1 LNQYRSVWSE
11 IVMGMPGFITKI
23 RQRLHDEKHWLTRRK
38 LFVFGATLILAGILL
53 SIFEPGD
60 EPERAG
66 RPEIIDLSLPDRES
80 VPEATQTDTE
90 ESASLA
96 APAGKTDWDSVR
108 VKRGQ
113 TLDAIFKQ
121 QGLPIALLHQ
131 IIALNSETRG
141 LTKIKPG
148 ETFDFQTDPSGEFLQ
163 MRYALDESR
172 YLFVRNEDSGL
183 KAELQQREIFSEV
196 AEAEGI
202 IQSSLFLAG
211 KQAGMSDAMVMK
223 LANIFGWDID
233 FVLDIR
239 KGDRFMLVYEKI
251 YREGEFLRDGNI
263 LAATFINQGQRFQ
276 AIYFEEGEAAG
287 YFTPDG
293 RNIRKAFLRAPL
305 NFSYISSGF
314 NPRRMHPILKRIRPH
329 NGIDYYAPRGTPV
342 YSAGAGTVTRSAYSR
357 TNGHHVFVKHANSIE
372 TKYLHFTS
380 RAVKKGQ
387 KVRQGQTI
395 GFVGSTGLATGPHLH
410 YEFVVNGVHRNP
422 RTLPLPKVQPLKGA
436 LLASFQSQSAPMLTQ
451 LSRLESASLYASRE

>member
-1 LNQYRSVWSE
+1 
-11 IVMGMPGFITKI
+11 MGMPGFITKM

-38 LFVFGATLILAGILL
+38 LFVFGATLILAGVLL
-53 SIFEPGD
+53 GIFEPGD
-60 EPERAG
+60 EPERVR
-66 RPEIIDLSLPDRES
+66 RPEIIELSLPGRES
-80 VPEATQTDTE
+80 VPEATQDETE

-96 APAGKTDWDSVR
+96 APAGKNHWDSVK

-131 IIALNSETRG
+131 IIALNGETRG

-148 ETFDFQTDPSGEFLQ
+148 ETFDFQTDPDGVFLQ

-172 YLFVRNEDSGL
+172 YLFVRQEDSGL
-183 KAELQQREIFSEV
+183 KAEFQQREIFSEV
-196 AEAEGI
+196 AEAEGV

-211 KQAGMSDAMVMK
+211 KRAGMSDAMVMK

-263 LAATFINQGQRFQ
+263 LAATFINQGQKFQ
-276 AIYFEEGEAAG
+276 AIYFEQGETAG
-287 YFTPDG
+287 YFNPDG

-372 TKYLHFTS
+372 TKYLHFTN

-422 RTLPLPKVQPLKGA
+422 RTVPLPKVVPLKGE

-451 LSRLESASLYASRE
+451 LSRMESASLYASRE